1 MRIAM
6 LVSSFPIWTETFIL
20 NQIAGLIDRGN
31 EVHIY
36 ARARNNFNTNHE
48 IINKYKMMEHV
59 FFAYDYHN
67 SASRMPRFSKAI
79 SLLLQNFNYLRPKFW
94 AVAWKIIS
102 KRNQPEGLTRLSL
115 LNLAVLLISNRS
127 YDIIH
132 CQFGNLGPIA
142 IYLKEIGA
150 IKGNIITAF
159 RGHDATQHSKVN
171 SGMYRKLFQE
181 GNLFLPVS
189 EDLKK
194 RLIDMGCPGNRIR
207 VHHSGID
214 CTKFKFI
221 ERTLKKNESI
231 HILSVAR
238 LVEMKG
244 LKYSIQAVAKLI
256 KSGHNLTY
264 TILGDGALRS
274 DLEQLI
280 KSLGAEKHIHL
291 VGWMDHDNV
300 TLKLQTAH
308 ILVVP
313 SITASRGET
322 EGIPN
327 VAKEAM
333 ATGIPVLSTLSGGT
347 AELVEDGVSGFL
359 VPECDIDALADRLE
373 YLCNHVELWSKM
385 GRAGRRKIEAEF
397 DINKLNDELVQLYLE

>member
-1 MRIAM
+1 M

-59 FFAYDYHN
+59 FFANDYHN
-67 SASRMPRFSKAI
+67 SASMMPRFNKAI
-79 SLLLQNFNYLRPKFW
+79 SLLLHNFNYLRPKFW
-94 AVAWKIIS
+94 TIAWKTIS
-102 KRNQPEGLTRLSL
+102 KRDRPEGWSRLSL
-115 LNLAVLLISNRS
+115 LNLAVLVISRGD

-142 IYLKEIGA
+142 IYLREIGA
-150 IKGNIITAF
+150 IKGKIITAF

-171 SGMYRKLFQE
+171 SGMYRRLFQE
-181 GNLFLPVS
+181 GGLFLPVS

-194 RLIDMGCPGNRIR
+194 RLIDMGCPENRIR

-214 CTKFKFI
+214 CTKFKLI
-221 ERTLKKNESI
+221 ERKLEKDEST

-244 LKYSIQAVAKLI
+244 LNYSIQAVAKLI

-264 TILGDGALRS
+264 TIVGDGALRS

-280 KSLGAEKHIHL
+280 KSLGVEKHIHL
-291 VGWMDHDNV
+291 LGWMDHDNV

-308 ILVVP
+308 ILIVP

-327 VAKEAM
+327 IAKEAM
-333 ATGIPVLSTLSGGT
+333 AMGIPVLSTSSGGT
-347 AELVEDGVSGFL
+347 PELVEDGESGFI
-359 VPECDIDALADRLE
+359 VPERDIDALADRLE
-373 YLCNHVELWSKM
+373 YLCDHVELWAKM

-397 DINKLNDELVQLYLE
+397 DIDKLNDQLVKLYLD